1 MATDTEIRAW
11 LRDRGRGDEV
21 TARGKLRR
29 GLRDD
34 YERAHGNAPEGDTDY
49 DGSVTEADFGP
60 DAVDEL
66 DLERGRLADE
76 ADEQRQA
83 AYVEPETTPRST
95 RPSPAERRGTAA
107 ARARSIWDRATG
119 GTAAAAPQTRTG
131 NKKSASSSSSRRRA
145 TRPWVSTAGIIEHVW
160 SQLAWA
166 ARPLPPVQKILAA
179 QAPMVGVLLEDAAR
193 DTAIDRYVLQ
203 PAARAED
210 RLQAVNAT
218 LGPVLWT
225 TAIALRG
232 QAMEDPQHP
241 GEPLLDESGA
251 PVWNEATRV
260 MIGGLRFSL
269 MSWLKVADKK
279 ADEIQQAAEELTE
292 LGDEADA
299 LIAWLLAPPDPGQSP
314 KDVENEAKQRGR
326 DFIIREPSSPTSS
339 SSSTATKPTPGRV
352 RGVPGGASQ
361 GEMTA
366 HLEGMAQSS
375 ALRPAPAGTP
385 KPPRG

>member
-1 MATDTEIRAW
+1 MATDNEIRAW
-11 LRDRGRGDEV
+11 LRGSGRGADV
-21 TARGKLRR
+21 TARGKVRR
-29 GLRDD
+29 ELRDE
-34 YERAHGNAPEGDTDY
+34 YAAAHGDKPEGDTDY

-60 DAVDEL
+60 DAADEL
-66 DLERGRLADE
+66 ELERGRLADE

-83 AYVEPETTPRST
+83 DELAEQTPRSA
-95 RPSPAERRGTAA
+95 RPSPAARRESAT
-107 ARARSIWDRATG
+107 ARARSIWSRATG
-119 GTAAAAPQTRTG
+119 AAAAPQTRTG
-131 NKKSASSSSSRRRA
+131 KGKPASSSSRPRRNTA
-145 TRPWVSTAGIIEHVW
+145 PWVSTAGIIEHVW

-232 QAMEDPQHP
+232 QAMEDPKRP
-241 GEPLLDESGA
+241 GAPLLDENGA

-260 MIGGLRFSL
+260 MVGGLRFSL

-279 ADEIQQAAEELTE
+279 ADEIKQAAEELTE

-299 LIAWLLAPPDPGQSP
+299 LIAWLLAPPDGSSP
-314 KDVENEAKQRGR
+314 KDIENEARQRGR
-326 DFIIREPSSPTSS
+326 EFIIREPSSPTSS
-339 SSSTATKPTPGRV
+339 SSSTPTKPTPGRN
-352 RGVPGGASQ
+352 RGVPAGATQ
-361 GEMTA
+361 AEMTG
-366 HLEGMAQSS
+366 HLEGMAQTS
-375 ALRPAPAGTP
+375 ALRPAPAG
-385 KPPRG
+385 KPDNPRG